1 MGNGGKGEEEDTER
15 DIKQQIVWSTA
26 VDPVAS
32 PWSSFTYVL
41 TW

>member
-1 MGNGGKGEEEDTER
+1 MGAKVKRRIQR

-32 PWSSFTYVL
+32 PWSSFTHVL
-41 TW
+41 AW